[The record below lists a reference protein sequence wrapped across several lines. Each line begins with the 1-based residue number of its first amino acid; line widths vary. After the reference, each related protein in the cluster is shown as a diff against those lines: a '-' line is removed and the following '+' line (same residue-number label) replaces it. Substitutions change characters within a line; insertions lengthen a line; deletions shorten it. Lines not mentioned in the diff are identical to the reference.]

1 MKISVI
7 GTGYVGLVS
16 GVVFADLG
24 HDVICMDKNAQKI
37 ENLKKGIMPI
47 YEPGLDKMTMKN
59 YASGKLSFTHD
70 IREAVVKSEIIII
83 AVDTMPKDNWET
95 DLRSVKAVARDIG
108 KYMNNY
114 KVIVTKSTVPVG
126 TGNLVEKIIRKNMKK
141 KHNFDIVFN
150 PEFLREGQAI
160 FDTLH
165 PDRVIIGS
173 DNVEAAM
180 KIVELYQDMNTVIK
194 ITKLRSAE
202 LIKYASNAFLAAKI
216 SFINAMAVI
225 SEYADGDIMEIAEGM
240 GLDKRIGRE
249 FLNPGIGYGGSCFPK
264 DVGSMIHTSAA
275 LGYRFKLLEEVRNV
289 NEMMIKHLFA
299 KMSKAVKLKGRN
311 VAVIGLAFKPETD
324 DIREARSVIL
334 IKMLLKAGSNVTVCD
349 PEALENV
356 RFVMGNKVRYA
367 DDVYECT
374 KGADI
379 SILVTEWEQYR
390 NANLSLI
397 KKGMQGKWFFDG
409 RNIFD
414 PETMKDIGFKY
425 ISIGR

>member
-24 HDVICMDKNAQKI
+24 HDVICMDKNTEKI
-37 ENLKKGIMPI
+37 EKLKNGIMPI

-59 YASGKLSFTHD
+59 HASGKLKFTAD
-70 IREAVVKSEIIII
+70 IKEAVTESQMIFI
-83 AVDTMPKDNWET
+83 AVDTMPKENWET
-95 DLRSVKAVARDIG
+95 DLRSVKAVAKDIG
-108 KYMNNY
+108 NYMNGY

-126 TGNLVEKIIRKNMKK
+126 TGNLVEKIIKRNMKK

-160 FDTLH
+160 YDTLH

-180 KIVELYQDMNTVIK
+180 KVVELYQDMNTVIK

-202 LIKYASNAFLAAKI
+202 LIKYASNAFLATKI

-225 SEYADGDIMEIAEGM
+225 AEHAEGDIMEIAEGM

-249 FLNPGIGYGGSCFPK
+249 FLNAGIGYGGSCFPK
-264 DVGSMIHTSAA
+264 DVGSLIHTSAA

-289 NEMMIKHLFA
+289 NEMMIKHLFLNI
-299 KMSKAVKLKGRN
+299 SSSVILKGKK

-324 DIREARSVIL
+324 DIREARSILL
-334 IKMLLKAGSNVTVCD
+334 IKMLKKAGARVSACD
-349 PEALENV
+349 PQAVDNV
-356 RFVMGNKVRYA
+356 KKEIKSGVVYH
-367 DDVYECT
+367 DDIYTCVE
-374 KGADI
+374 GADI
-379 SILVTEWEQYR
+379 AVLVTEWEQYR
-390 NANLSLI
+390 NANLKEI
-397 KKGMQGKWFFDG
+397 KKRMKGKWFFDG
-409 RNIFD
+409 RNVFD
-414 PETMKDIGFKY
+414 PDTMKELGFKY
-425 ISIGR
+425 ISVGR